1 MAKNSVLTTRTAKV
15 AALAKLNLGL
25 KVLYKRPDRFHELRT
40 VFQTISLADTIEI
53 AFTPGRMTNVALE
66 SETYIPDNLIIKV
79 AQLVMEASNAKGHV
93 HLTLTKKIPMG
104 GGLGGGSTDA
114 AAVLLALPVLT
125 GRPLPLEKLIELAAE
140 LGSDIP
146 FFLLGGTA
154 LGIGRGT
161 ELYPLP
167 ELPALNALVV
177 APHLHVS
184 TPDAYRALNRKLTTD
199 LPFQYISSFQS
210 RVWSLVEQYCEN
222 DFQAVVFEQY
232 PHLKSIQRK
241 LTKLGAKPAM
251 LTGSGAALF
260 GVFDSSQ
267 AVMGALPAFA
277 SEKAYPVVFVGRN
290 RYRSIWRRQLKDHV
304 LGEVWPPQ
312 SRYAR

>member
-1 MAKNSVLTTRTAKV
+1 MTRTVKL

-25 KVLYKRPDRFHELRT
+25 KVLHKRPDNYHELRT

-53 AFTPGRMTNVALE
+53 AYTPSRFNKFVIE
-66 SETYIPDNLIIKV
+66 SGDDIPNNLIIK
-79 AQLVMEASNAKGHV
+79 AAIAIMEATNAKGDV
-93 HLTLTKKIPMG
+93 RFKLTKKIPMG

-114 AAVLLALPVLT
+114 AAVFLALPALT
-125 GRPLPLEKLIELAAE
+125 GRNLPLDKLTELAAG

-167 ELPALNALVV
+167 EMPALNALVV
-177 APHLHVS
+177 APHVHVS
-184 TPDAYRALNRKLTTD
+184 TPDAYRALKRKLTTD

-210 RVWSLVEQYCEN
+210 RVWSLGEQYCEN
-222 DFQAVVFEQY
+222 DFQSVVFEQY

-267 AVMGALPAFA
+267 AVKVALPAFA
-277 SEKAYPVVFVGRN
+277 RERAYPVVFVGRN
-290 RYRSIWRRQLKDHV
+290 RYRTMWRRQLKDHV